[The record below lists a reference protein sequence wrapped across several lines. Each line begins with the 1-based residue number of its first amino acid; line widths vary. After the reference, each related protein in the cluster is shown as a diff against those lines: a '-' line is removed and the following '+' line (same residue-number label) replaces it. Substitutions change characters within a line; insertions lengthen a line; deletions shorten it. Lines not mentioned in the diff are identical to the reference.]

1 MRNGFKAFVYIFLYA
16 VTIAMIVS
24 TFFVHPIDRT
34 TFPMLRTIIVIFATV
49 LLTKYFVYMAL
60 SPIYDIVKA
69 RHDAKFRDVIATYRP
84 KVSVIIP
91 CWNEAVGILGT
102 VRSILANTYEY
113 IELVIVN
120 DGSTDQSD
128 AIIRQFMQDY
138 ETEAHLSPGKSILY
152 RYKENGG
159 KARALNAGIEV
170 ATGDII
176 MSIDADCNVMPN
188 AIESFVAWFADPEV
202 MAAVGNVKIGNT
214 RTLVGTV
221 QYLEYLFSFYCKK
234 ADSVLNT
241 VYIIGGAAGAFRREI
256 FEQLGGYTTEVIT
269 EDIELTM
276 RIQMAGMK
284 IIYSADSVVYTEGAS
299 DVRGLMKQ
307 RLRWRQGRVQTFW
320 KYRSLFLK
328 SDGSI
333 NKLVSWIVLPL
344 ALFGDVQL
352 SVEIFFIMFL
362 YFYSFWTHNFSVFIS
377 GIIVVGSM
385 FAVQIFN
392 EKEEA
397 RKLSFIVMAPIGW
410 LLFYLSTYVEH
421 NALLRSLWTVMRR
434 REVTWQRWQRKGV
447 NDA

>member
-1 MRNGFKAFVYIFLYA
+1 MRNGIKIAVYIGLYA
-16 VTIAMIVS
+16 ITIGMIVS
-24 TFFVHPIDRT
+24 TFFLHPIIRP
-34 TFPMLRTIIVIFATV
+34 TFPLLRTIIVIFASV
-49 LLTKYFVYMAL
+49 LLTKYFAYMVL
-60 SPIYDIVKA
+60 SPIYDIIKA
-69 RHDAKFRDVIATYRP
+69 RHDAKFRSVIATYRP
-84 KVSVIIP
+84 RVSVIIP
-91 CWNEAVGILGT
+91 CWNEEVGIIGT
-102 VRSILANTYEY
+102 IQSVLLNTYEF

-120 DGSTDQSD
+120 DGSTDESD
-128 AIIRQFMQDY
+128 ALIRRFLKDY
-138 ETEAHLSPGKSILY
+138 ETEQYLHPGKSIVY
-152 RYKENGG
+152 HYKENGG
-159 KARALNAGIEV
+159 KARALNAGIELS
-170 ATGDII
+170 TGDII
-176 MSIDADCNVMPN
+176 MSIDADCSVMPN
-188 AIESFVAWFADPEV
+188 AVENFVAWFADPKI

-241 VYIIGGAAGAFRREI
+241 VYIIGGAAGAFRREV

-276 RIQMAGMK
+276 RIQLAGMK
-284 IIYSADSVVYTEGAS
+284 IVYAADSIVYTEGAS

-320 KYRSLFLK
+320 KYRSLFFETE
-328 SDGSI
+328 GPI
-333 NKLVSWIVLPL
+333 NKLVSWIILPL
-344 ALFGDVQL
+344 ALFGDMQL
-352 SVEIFFIMFL
+352 SVEIFFIIFL
-362 YFYSFWTHNFSVFIS
+362 YAYSFWTNNFSVFIS

-385 FAVQIFN
+385 FAIQIFN

-397 RKLSFIVMAPIGW
+397 RKLSFIIMAPIGW

-421 NALLRSLWTVMRR
+421 NALLKSLWTVMTR